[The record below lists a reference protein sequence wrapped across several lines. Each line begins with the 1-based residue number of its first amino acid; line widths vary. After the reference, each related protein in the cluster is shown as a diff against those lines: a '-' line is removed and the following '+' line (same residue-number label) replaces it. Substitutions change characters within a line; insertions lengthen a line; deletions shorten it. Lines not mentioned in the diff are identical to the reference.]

1 MAGFVLNDFGLRME
15 SPKSSE
21 QKWYCVRSQP
31 RQEHVAA
38 AHLQRLME
46 IEVFCPRI
54 RFKKCS
60 RGGGALSVTQALFPG
75 YLFAKFRF
83 DLEHRMVRYA
93 HGVRGLVHFGEKYP
107 SLPDGLIA
115 SLRSGIGDEPVKE
128 LSRPLSEGMPVT
140 IVQGSFRGFT
150 AVITGLRSSAERV
163 RVLLDFLGRTVEA
176 ELPCE
181 LVLPA
186 LPHPLVPV
194 N

>member
-38 AHLQRLME
+38 AHLQRLIE

-54 RFKKCS
+54 RFRKCS

-115 SLRSGIGDEPVKE
+115 SLRSGIGDT
-128 LSRPLSEGMPVT
+128 LSAFQPAILCGHILMDFNLDRLTNLNPWLP
-140 IVQGSFRGFT
+140 
-150 AVITGLRSSAERV
+150 RV
-163 RVLLDFLGRTVEA
+163 
-176 ELPCE
+176 
-181 LVLPA
+181 
-186 LPHPLVPV
+186 
-194 N
+194 